1 MRIRAGSS
9 LVQVV
14 LGIALLT
21 GAVVTECLPAP
32 TGSSEATPELATL
45 DATLEP
51 AELIATPGLATSR
64 AAPAPSTSAAERAS
78 APTPD
83 SRALPRFEAS
93 PTCPPEAS
101 RCGFVVVPERHA
113 RPDGATIRLAV
124 IVYERRDRDAQTDP
138 VVYIQ
143 GGPGSKRFGSAT
155 QAAGGLLDRHDV
167 VVYDQRGVGSSRPTL
182 DCPEIDEQRVRAAA
196 ENLRGLS
203 AQQQGVEAAL
213 ACRDRLMSRGIDLAA
228 YTTSES
234 VADLNDIRAA
244 LGYTRLN
251 LVGISYGTYLAQMTM
266 RDFPQAIRS
275 VVLDSVVPL
284 VPAHREYAGAER
296 ALERVFVLCAADPA
310 CDRAY
315 PGLRDTYL
323 RVVHRLAAQPVA
335 LRLAGAPGD
344 TVFVDDARFEAVI
357 FRLLYAG
364 PGPIPSFI
372 AAVDRGDYTAL
383 GEAVGSL
390 LRSSRTTSEAQAI
403 SVSCGGFADLPRL
416 AAARAVTRASL
427 LSALFSMPSLLP
439 EICRSWHADPSISGP
454 LVPVQGD
461 LPTLIV
467 AGQLDPVTPPQ
478 NGYRVSSSL
487 AASFIVTMP
496 ESGHV
501 PGVRTPCGRSI
512 IEAFVDEPTRR
523 PDTACIDTLRTE
535 FRVP

>member
-1 MRIRAGSS
+1 METVRIRARST
-9 LVQVV
+9 LVQAV
-14 LGIALLT
+14 LALALLT
-21 GAVVTECLPAP
+21 GVVVTECLSAP
-32 TGSSEATPELATL
+32 TGSPEGATDLATV

-51 AELIATPGLATSR
+51 AELMAAPDLATSR
-64 AAPAPSTSAAERAS
+64 AAPAAPTLAAERAS

-83 SRALPRFEAS
+83 SSGLPHFEAS

-113 RPDGATIRLAV
+113 RPDGPTIRLAV
-124 IVYERRDRDAQTDP
+124 LVYERRDRDARTDP

-143 GGPGSKRFGSAT
+143 GGPGSRRFGSAT
-155 QAAGGLLDRHDV
+155 QAAGSLLDRHDV

-196 ENLRGLS
+196 ENLRGP
-203 AQQQGVEAAL
+203 AGQQHGVEAAL
-213 ACRDRLMSRGIDLAA
+213 ACRDRLLSRGIDLAA
-228 YTTSES
+228 YTTGES
-234 VADLNDIRAA
+234 AADLNDMRTA

-251 LVGISYGTYLAQMTM
+251 LMGISYGTYLAQMTM

-284 VPAHREYAGAER
+284 VPSHREYGGAER

-310 CDRAY
+310 CDNAY
-315 PGLRDTYL
+315 PALRDVYL

-335 LRLAGAPGD
+335 VRLAGAPGD

-372 AAVDRGDYTAL
+372 AAVDRGEYAAL
-383 GEAVGSL
+383 GETAGSL
-390 LRSSRTTSEAQAI
+390 LRSSRTTSEGQAI

-416 AAARAVTRASL
+416 AAARPVNQASL

-439 EICRSWHADPSISGP
+439 EICRSWPTDLSISGP
-454 LVPVQGD
+454 LVPVQSD
-461 LPTLIV
+461 LPTLII
-467 AGQLDPVTPPQ
+467 AGQLGAWVTGPQ
-478 NGYRVSSSL
+478 G
-487 AASFIVTMP
+487 
-496 ESGHV
+496 
-501 PGVRTPCGRSI
+501 
-512 IEAFVDEPTRR
+512 EA
-523 PDTACIDTLRTE
+523 
-535 FRVP
+535 